1 MTRHRAAIFDMDG
14 VLIDSEP
21 FWREAEIE
29 VFRGVGV
36 SLTEADC
43 ALMMGR
49 RIDEVVVDPNADRG
63 APLTGHPITAAETHL
78 LDKGIHQIG
87 GGSYPPITSPSSSAK
102 VSAVSSSWSGPTIWA
117 PTGSPPGVL
126 PIGATTEGKPGNDA
140 CEIQK
145 GWLS

>member
-14 VLIDSEP
+14 VLIESEP

-49 RIDEVVVDPNADRG
+49 RTDEVVDHWNARRPSQRRPKRTLDGPPDNRRRDASTRQRNSSDRRGLVSADHVTEQFSEGECRVVFVERTNDLGADGQPPGSSADRCD
-63 APLTGHPITAAETHL
+63 H
-78 LDKGIHQIG
+78 G
-87 GGSYPPITSPSSSAK
+87 G
-102 VSAVSSSWSGPTIWA
+102 
-117 PTGSPPGVL
+117 
-126 PIGATTEGKPGNDA
+126 
-140 CEIQK
+140 
-145 GWLS
+145 